1 MSLRKRDASTIMITV
16 SAWQNDQVKPPS
28 LNPNYHQ
35 GPRPMERELAAFR
48 GFGEVSIALLGRFF
62 AETPKCLQ
70 ALFLKMIFL
79 GAKVL
84 LFPQTPKLFSTKI
97 FDRQYSLYLYYG
109 LSTSTTI
116 PYKDSYW
123 NLFPISDVYRDSLTY
138 RNNHHDNNICVHF
151 VDESRLL
158 K

>member
-16 SAWQNDQVKPPS
+16 SA
-28 LNPNYHQ
+28 
-35 GPRPMERELAAFR
+35 F
-48 GFGEVSIALLGRFF
+48 FF

-79 GAKVL
+79 DAKVL

-138 RNNHHDNNICVHF
+138 RNNHHDNNICVHL